1 MAATR
6 KIGLRPTDAQRRVAE
21 LLQTFETFPH
31 SQDAMLLASQEAAL
45 GRFQFWDA
53 VLLASA
59 SQAGCEVCLSEDM
72 QDGARLENIVV
83 RNPFGRNGI
92 SVAARTVPRI
102 GLRNFQDRLAE
113 APWPVSANSS
123 DWRASPNGKTRPA
136 TGASLPASMTLRSWH
151 SRA

>member
-1 MAATR
+1 MSANRITLDTNILVYAIDAREPAKQRQAIEIIEAASRIACPLGLQCIGEFYVAATR

-92 SVAARTVPRI
+92 SVAARTVL
-102 GLRNFQDRLAE
+102 G
-113 APWPVSANSS
+113 
-123 DWRASPNGKTRPA
+123 
-136 TGASLPASMTLRSWH
+136 
-151 SRA
+151 